1 VGLSQSTLVLGKLS
15 GRHAFVKRLGAL
27 GFKLSSQEVDR
38 AFARFKSLADKKKEV
53 FDDDLIAIVEDELP
67 LGQETYKLSYVHTSS
82 GSDTVPTATI
92 RLSSSGK
99 VIQDAACGDG
109 PVDACYKTI
118 DRITKLSPELVDY
131 SLRAVTS
138 GKDALGEVSV
148 KLRHKGSEVIGRGTS
163 TDIIEASAK
172 AYINAV
178 NKLVSLSTRRA
189 TVDRRKAPHP

>member
-1 VGLSQSTLVLGKLS
+1 MS
-15 GRHAFVKRLGAL
+15 
-27 GFKLSSQEVDR
+27 
-38 AFARFKSLADKKKEV
+38 
-53 FDDDLIAIVEDELP
+53 
-67 LGQETYKLSYVHTSS
+67 ETYKLTYVHTSS

-92 RLSSSGK
+92 RLTTGGK
-99 VIQDAACGDG
+99 VIEDAACGDG

-131 SLRAVTS
+131 SLHAVTG

-172 AYINAV
+172 AYVNAV
-178 NKLVSLSTRRA
+178 NKLVAHAARPRR
-189 TVDRRKAPHP
+189 TLTP